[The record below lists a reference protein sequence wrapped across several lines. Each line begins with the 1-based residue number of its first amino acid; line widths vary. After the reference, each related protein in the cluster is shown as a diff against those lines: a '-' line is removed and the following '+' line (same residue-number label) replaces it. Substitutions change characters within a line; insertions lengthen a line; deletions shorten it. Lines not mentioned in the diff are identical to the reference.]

1 MGGILKM
8 VEKIDVDSILRLGL
22 WLGRLETDVN
32 EPNPNW
38 AIIRTCL
45 QPLCRYKQI
54 DELEFTGSD
63 AQGQLSQLGK
73 KYKGRS
79 KTIEE
84 FDCMWID
91 TLLRQWEGRLYEISK
106 KWILFSPETQ
116 LDISKLAFGAEA
128 FFEDDEWA
136 VLSQL
141 EQQGLNEAATSLL
154 GNNFTASEFMA
165 LRTIESVL
173 RKWYRKKTGSSLG
186 NVKWGNVLDKLEKE
200 FPERQRPIEISALFH
215 LRRRRNAVA
224 HPDVISSESDAS
236 VTFIYVINVCKAMK
250 NIF

>member
-1 MGGILKM
+1 MM
-8 VEKIDVDSILRLGL
+8 EKLDVDDILQLGV
-22 WLGRLETDVN
+22 WTGRLDAEVN
-32 EPNPNW
+32 NPSPYW
-38 AIIRTCL
+38 GGVRLCL
-45 QPLCRYKQI
+45 QPLCRYKKI
-54 DELEFTGSD
+54 DELEFIGSE
-63 AQGQLSQLGK
+63 AQGQLSQLSK
-73 KYKGRS
+73 KYKDPS
-79 KTIEE
+79 KIMDEE
-84 FDCMWID
+84 DSSWID
-91 TLLRQWEGRLYEISK
+91 TLLRQWEGRLSEISK

-128 FFEDDEWA
+128 FFEDDEWE